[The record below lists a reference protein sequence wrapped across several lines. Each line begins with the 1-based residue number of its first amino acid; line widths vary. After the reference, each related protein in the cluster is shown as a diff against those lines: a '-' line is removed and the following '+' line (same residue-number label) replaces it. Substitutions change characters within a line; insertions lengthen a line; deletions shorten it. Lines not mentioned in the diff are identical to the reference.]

1 MFKSTR
7 VRHYNDNISFPV
19 AHLGLAQGT
28 ARVNGMFEEH
38 HLCIQRG
45 SGFFSLSFYSCDK
58 DFPLL
63 FLTALSSTEASGGA
77 KAEGR
82 KPTVKG
88 ERSPFSEMCTEM
100 SRAEGCAGLFLSRA
114 GSICLWGNLRGTA
127 GLSRVTLIYSYSFQ
141 FVSEVTEGS
150 ERHF

>member
-1 MFKSTR
+1 MFKSTE
-7 VRHYNDNISFPV
+7 VRHNNDNISLSVP
-19 AHLGLAQGT
+19 HLGLAQGT
-28 ARVNGMFEEH
+28 ARVNGMLEKH

-45 SGFFSLSFYSCDK
+45 SEFFPCLHSCDK

-100 SRAEGCAGLFLSRA
+100 GRAEGRAGLFLSRA

-127 GLSRVTLIYSYSFQ
+127 GLSRVTLIYSYSF
-141 FVSEVTEGS
+141 
-150 ERHF
+150 

>member
-28 ARVNGMFEEH
+28 AEVNGMLEKH

-45 SGFFSLSFYSCDK
+45 LGFFSLSLCSC

-63 FLTALSSTEASGGA
+63 FLPALSSTEASGGA
-77 KAEGR
+77 KPEGR

-88 ERSPFSEMCTEM
+88 KRSPFSEMCTEM

-114 GSICLWGNLRGTA
+114 GSICPWGNLRGTA
-127 GLSRVTLIYSYSFQ
+127 GLSRVTLIYSYSFR
-141 FVSEVTEGS
+141 FVSEVTEGF